1 MKFTLSW
8 LKTHL
13 DTGADLATI
22 TRTLTMLGL
31 EVEAVVDQAAQFAP
45 FVVGD
50 VVECQPH
57 PNADRLRV
65 CVVDT
70 GKARLQVVC
79 GAPNAR
85 QGMKGVFAAAG
96 TTIPRT
102 GLLLKKTTIRGV
114 ESNGMLCSAYEM
126 GLSDDHEG
134 IIELPADA
142 PVGRPFAAVLG
153 LDDPML
159 DVNVLP
165 NRADCLGVRGIARDL
180 AAAGLGTLTPRP
192 IAAVPGAF
200 ASPIAIRFDLGD
212 HPEACPLFV
221 GRYVRGVRN
230 GPSPEWLQ
238 RRLTAIGLRPISA
251 LVDITN
257 FLTFDANRPLHVF
270 DAAKLAGDLVVS
282 LARGGER
289 LAALNG
295 REYAIEPGMCVI
307 GDTAG
312 VQSLGG
318 VIGGAPTGV
327 DEGTTEVLV
336 EAALFDPLRTAT
348 TGRKLG
354 IASDARFRFERG
366 IDPAA
371 VFDGMEAATR
381 LILELCGGSASTL
394 AVAGAA
400 PDTRRTIRFAPARVA
415 SLGGVAVDEDDSRRI
430 LGALGFA
437 VGAMDADGS
446 LPVVPPSWRADIEG
460 SADLVEEVL
469 RVHGFDHIPATPF
482 ARPGNLPALAVTRG
496 QRRVA
501 QLRRLLAE
509 RGLTEAVT
517 WSFMPAAD
525 AARFGGGDPA
535 LALAN
540 PISVELAQMRPTPLP
555 NLLDAARRNA
565 DRGFGDLALYEVG
578 PGYRDPTPD
587 GQSTIAA
594 GLRAGAAAPR
604 HWSLASRPVDAFDVK
619 ADVLAALAGM
629 GVATDPLQL
638 TRDAP
643 DWYHPGRSACLRL
656 GNKVV
661 LGQFGEIHPA
671 VAQRYDLTGPVV
683 GFEIFVDA
691 VPLPRQRAG
700 RHRPL
705 LKPSQ
710 FQAVSRDFAFVVAR
724 DVAADAIARAARD
737 ADKALVAD
745 VAVFDLYEGKG
756 LPEGA
761 KSIAIAVT
769 LQPTERTLTDAD
781 LEAVS
786 AKIVGAVERVTGGK
800 LRG

>member
-13 DTGADLATI
+13 DTSADLPTI

-31 EVEAVVDQAAQFAP
+31 EVEAVVDHAAEFKP

-50 VVECQPH
+50 VVECKPH

-70 GKARLQVVC
+70 GGARLQVVC

-85 QGMKGVFAAAG
+85 TGMKGVFAVAG

-142 PVGRPFAAVLG
+142 PVGQPFAAVLG

-180 AAAGLGTLTPRP
+180 AAAGLGSLKPRG
-192 IAAVPGAF
+192 IAPVPGAY
-200 ASPIAIRFDLGD
+200 ASPISVHFELGD

-221 GRYVRGVRN
+221 GRHFRGVRN
-230 GPSPEWLQ
+230 GASPDWLQ
-238 RRLTAIGLRPISA
+238 RRLTSIGLRPISA

-257 FLTFDANRPLHVF
+257 FMTFDVNRPLHAF
-270 DAAKLAGDLVVS
+270 DAGKLQGDLTVS

-295 REYAIEPGMCVI
+295 KDYDIEVGMCVI
-307 GDTAG
+307 SDRAG
-312 VQSLGG
+312 AQSLGG
-318 VIGGAPTGV
+318 VIGGAPSGV
-327 DEGTTEVLV
+327 DERTTEIFL
-336 EAALFDPLRTAT
+336 EAALFDPLRTAI

-354 IASDARFRFERG
+354 ISSDARYRFERG

-371 VFDGMEAATR
+371 VFEGMEAATH
-381 LILELCGGSASTL
+381 LILELCGGSASALT
-394 AVAGAA
+394 VTGAP
-400 PDTRRTIRFAPARVA
+400 PDTRRTIHFVPARVA
-415 SLGGVAVDEDDSRRI
+415 SLGGVEVGAADGRRI
-430 LGALGFA
+430 LEALGFEI
-437 VGAMDADGS
+437 GAMGSDGS
-446 LPVVPPSWRADIEG
+446 LPVVPPSWRGDIEG
-460 SADLVEEVL
+460 AADLVEEVL

-482 ARPGNLPALAVTRG
+482 VRPANLPTLAVSRE
-496 QRRVA
+496 QRRIA
-501 QLRRLLAE
+501 LLRRVLAE

-517 WSFMPAAD
+517 WSFMRAAD
-525 AARFGGGDPA
+525 AALFGGGDPA
-535 LALAN
+535 LKLAN
-540 PISVELAQMRPTPLP
+540 PISVELEQMRPTPMP
-555 NLLDAARRNA
+555 NLLAAVRRNA

-578 PGYRDPTPD
+578 PGYRDPTPT
-587 GQSTIAA
+587 GQDAIAA
-594 GLRAGAAAPR
+594 GVRAGSAAPR
-604 HWSLASRPVDAFDVK
+604 HWQLPSRAVDAFDVK
-619 ADVLAALAGM
+619 ADVLGALAAL
-629 GVATDPLQL
+629 GVATEQLQL

-643 DWYHPGRSACLRL
+643 GWYHPGRSGAFKL
-656 GNKVV
+656 GPKTV
-661 LGQFGEIHPA
+661 LARFGEIHPA
-671 VAQRYDLTGPVV
+671 VARHYDLTGPVAA
-683 GFEIFVDA
+683 FEIFVDA
-691 VPLPRQRAG
+691 VPLPRARAG
-700 RHRPL
+700 RQRPL
-705 LKPSQ
+705 LKPSP
-710 FQAVSRDFAFVVAR
+710 FQAVSRDFAFVVGR
-724 DVAADAIARAARD
+724 EVAAEAIVRAARD
-737 ADKALVAD
+737 ADKALIAD
-745 VAVFDLYEGKG
+745 VAVFDVYEGKG
-756 LPEGA
+756 LPEGT

-786 AKIVGAVERVTGGK
+786 TKIVVAVERATGGK
-800 LRG
+800 LRA